1 MLQLSAIER
10 SATFDPT
17 GRYRYSLGRRWSAA
31 PTLAIIMLNPSQ
43 ADSSVDDPTIRR
55 CTGLAMG
62 WGFGAIAVVNLFAYR
77 SPHPKALRQADD
89 PIGSENDAVLS
100 ETARQADQILLAW
113 GNWGSW
119 LGRDRT
125 VLTLLT
131 PHQTKCRCLGQNR
144 TGQPRHPLYIPRHT
158 PLQPWILQAPAT
170 PLPPHSPTPACRAPD
185 TPRRPPQFPAQSQTN
200 APTRPPSAG
209 WETCQK

>member
-17 GRYRYSLGRRWSAA
+17 GCYRYSLGRRWSAA

-55 CTGLAMG
+55 CIGLAQG

-77 SPHPKALRQADD
+77 SPHPRSLRQIED
-89 PIGSENDAVLS
+89 PVGPENDAALS
-100 ETARQADQILLAW
+100 TAAQQAEQILLAW
-113 GNWGSW
+113 GNWGNW

-131 PHQTKCRCLGQNR
+131 PFHHQCRCLGRNC
-144 TGQPRHPLYIPRHT
+144 TGQPRHPLYVPRIT
-158 PLQPWILQAPAT
+158 ALQAWV
-170 PLPPHSPTPACRAPD
+170 SPQPGEPKTVSP
-185 TPRRPPQFPAQSQTN
+185 FN
-200 APTRPPSAG
+200 V
-209 WETCQK
+209 